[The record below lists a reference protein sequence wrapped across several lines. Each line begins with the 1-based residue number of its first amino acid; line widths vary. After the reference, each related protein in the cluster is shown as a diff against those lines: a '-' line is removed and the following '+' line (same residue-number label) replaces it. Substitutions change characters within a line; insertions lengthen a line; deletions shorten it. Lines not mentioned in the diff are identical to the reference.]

1 MKNGVETGELGVF
14 VKAPVPGR
22 VKTRLAATIGSAN
35 AVRVYQ
41 AMAADVLEEMHR
53 VPGVRLRV
61 FYSPSSGFAAC
72 LALLEEALG
81 MSGPVEGLLEPQ
93 VDDDDLGCRMRV
105 ALEAMLE
112 SSSRAVLVGTDLPT
126 LTSGRIL
133 AAYEGLE
140 ERDVVIGRATDG
152 GYYLVGVRGSFP
164 RLFEDVPWS
173 SSAVLSTSLQR
184 CREAGLTFALLP
196 EERDVD
202 SADDLSALA
211 SSLRERESG
220 GLAPRTR
227 VICSQLF
234 PRANRDHE
242 SHRP

>member
-1 MKNGVETGELGVF
+1 MKNGLETGELGIF
-14 VKAPVPGR
+14 IKDPVSGR

-35 AVRVYQ
+35 AVRVYR
-41 AMAADVLEEMHR
+41 AMAVDVLEEMRR

-61 FYSPSSGFAAC
+61 FYSPSSGFAEC
-72 LALLEEALG
+72 LTMLEEAVG

-105 ALEAMLE
+105 ALDAMLE

-126 LTSGRIL
+126 LTSERIL

-140 ERDVVIGRATDG
+140 ERDVVFGRAADG
-152 GYYLVGVRGSFP
+152 GYYLVGVRGSFA

-184 CREAGLTFALLP
+184 CREAGLGFAVLP

-202 SADDLSALA
+202 DADDLSTLA
-211 SSLRERESG
+211 SLLRESG

-227 VICSQLF
+227 VICSELF
-234 PRANRDHE
+234 PGADPN
-242 SHRP
+242 SSPQLAQ